1 VTDEVALEAPI
12 TAVTVY
18 PDRARV
24 TRRGRLRLAPGEHR
38 VILQPLPLTLLP
50 DSVRVAGLGPATVLG
65 VDVVRRHQPRT
76 TDETAR
82 LLEEQLR
89 QARSALAALEDED
102 AVAAERLAFYSGLAR
117 RSTRAYAGA
126 LAAGSS
132 DPARVGEL
140 ADALAAQQ
148 AAVRESRRV
157 LAERRELVQEQI
169 KAYER
174 GLEARRRQRE
184 PDHVAAVVSL
194 LAGEGA
200 PAEVDLELEVSY
212 VAEGAG
218 WHSVYDLRLA
228 DEALALSWFGLV
240 NQRTGED
247 WPECDLRLSTARPS
261 GAMAVP
267 ELDPWFLDRVRP
279 MPPPEPLSFAMRRG
293 PAAVGAAAQPY
304 ADEEAAVMVADVM
317 ATVEQG
323 ATAATYQPARPVAV
337 PADGSA
343 HRVSVAE
350 IELPAALDY
359 VTAPVRAAEA
369 HLRATV
375 TNTSAHTLPAGT
387 AAVFQGGDFVGN
399 STLAT
404 WAPGEEVELALGIDD
419 RIRIERELVRRTA
432 GKALL
437 GPTRRREAEH
447 RITIANHTPRPAR
460 IRVLDQ
466 LPVSRDEGIVVKELR
481 VEPAPAERTELGVLT
496 WELTL
501 QPGEEKKI
509 FLGVRVELARGVE
522 LAGWRE

>member
-1 VTDEVALEAPI
+1 VTDELALDAPI

-24 TRRGRLRLAPGEHR
+24 TRHGRLRLAPGEHR

-50 DSVRVAGLGPATVLG
+50 DSVRVAGVGAATVLG

-82 LLEEQLR
+82 QLEEELR
-89 QARSALAALEDED
+89 QARAELAALEDED
-102 AVAAERLAFYSGLAR
+102 AVAAERLAFATGLAR
-117 RSTRAYAGA
+117 RATRAYATA
-126 LAAGSS
+126 LAAGGS
-132 DPARVGEL
+132 DPAQVAEL

-148 AAVRESRRV
+148 AAVRETRRV
-157 LAERRELVQEQI
+157 LAERRERLQEQI

-184 PDHVAAVVSL
+184 PDHIAAVVGL
-194 LAGEGA
+194 LVGDGATGEV
-200 PAEVDLELEVSY
+200 ELELEVSY
-212 VAEGAG
+212 VADGAA

-228 DEALALSWFGLV
+228 EEALTLSWFGLV
-240 NQRTGED
+240 TQRTGED
-247 WPECDLRLSTARPS
+247 WPECELRLSTARPS
-261 GAMAVP
+261 GTMAVP

-279 MPPPEPLSFAMRRG
+279 PEPLTLAMRRG
-293 PAAVGAAAQPY
+293 AAVDVPLAY
-304 ADEEAAVMVADVM
+304 AGEEATGVVADLM

-323 ATAATYQPARPVAV
+323 ATAATYQPTRPVAV

-343 HRVSVAE
+343 HRVSLAVV
-350 IELPAALDY
+350 ELPAALDY

-369 HLRATV
+369 QLRATV
-375 TNTSAHTLPAGT
+375 TNTSVHTLPAGT

-432 GKALL
+432 SKAVL
-437 GPTRRREAEH
+437 GPTRRREVEH
-447 RITIANHTPRPAR
+447 RITITNHTPRPAR

-466 LPVSRDEGIVVKELR
+466 LPVSRDDGIVVKELR

-509 FLGVRVELARGVE
+509 YLGLRVELSRGVE